1 MEEVEERLAELRAQ
15 VERLKNRID
24 AGDKELETL
33 EARVL
38 EAEKS
43 AAIAESMADN
53 DAGMTAKKISKI
65 FKFFAA
71 FGIVLCAV
79 FKWRGMMPTA
89 TVGEICMVWAVV
101 YGLGAG
107 TIDLNI
113 MFDKFVGGGK

>member
-1 MEEVEERLAELRAQ
+1 MEEAEKQFIELRAQ
-15 VERLKNRID
+15 AEHLKNILD
-24 AGDKELETL
+24 ARDKELEIL

-43 AAIAESMADN
+43 AAIAESMAGN